1 MARFMIKESRFTMNL
16 NENQLKVIRGYLDLL
31 ETIDEAFGYVKSR
44 PLIDQVDAAEK
55 MYPDILKGWTK
66 LSETH
71 GLIGS
76 YFNERPYVSESIETF
91 NQLIEAWEMEMP
103 ASFQREKLTYKMIKT
118 LGPSYQKW
126 KQGMAQ
132 ELQKVAVH

>member
-1 MARFMIKESRFTMNL
+1 MNL
-16 NENQLKVIRGYLDLL
+16 NENQLKVVRGYLDLL

-44 PLIDQVDAAEK
+44 PLINQVDAAER
-55 MYPDILKGWTK
+55 MYPDILRGWTK

-76 YFNERPYVSESIETF
+76 YFSEQPDVNKSIETF
-91 NQLIEAWEMEMP
+91 NQLIEAWELEMP
-103 ASFQREKLTYKMIKT
+103 ASYQREKLTYKMIKT